1 MTEHQEEVQQPRAR
15 LDALQQAKP
24 KRRFGWRTFL
34 ILGLAILG
42 GLNFI
47 GGMLTGLGED
57 RGKSA
62 AAAWTPPQG
71 FTLDPTD
78 PWKQVAYQWE
88 TPTRAECRRGRS
100 CFALNVVAENG
111 CPRGLYAEIKLL
123 NAVGANIGWTNDT
136 AQGVEPNERV
146 RLVFRTSE
154 PGTKSAQIT
163 EINCR

>member
-1 MTEHQEEVQQPRAR
+1 MTEQEQEVQQPRA

-42 GLNFI
+42 SLNFI
-47 GGMLTGLGED
+47 GGMLSGGGKD
-57 RGKSA
+57 RSQSH
-62 AAAWTPPQG
+62 AAAWTPPEG
-71 FTLDPTD
+71 FTLHLTD

-88 TPTRAECRRGRS
+88 TPTRAECSRGRS

-123 NAVGANIGWTNDT
+123 NAAGANIGWTNDT

-154 PGTKSAQIT
+154 PGTKSAHVT